1 MHSHSQPHGDVAVP
15 TAGPTAAAPSAGAA
29 PAEFGGRDAGAE
41 PTAGTHDHGAHDH
54 ATHRSVAD
62 HRQTVRELLEPLLS
76 PGRTERLPLVQALGR
91 GLAEDITAPISLP
104 PFPNSQMDGFAI
116 RSGDVPDGGTRLRV
130 AAPVPAGAS
139 PAPLQPG
146 TAVPIMTGAML
157 PAGAD
162 AVVPIERAVPS
173 VFPAPGEEAEVQ
185 LPATAAGTFIRA
197 VGSDIEAGQQAL
209 AAGTCLGPAQLGLL
223 AALGLP
229 EVMVHKPLSVLL
241 VTTGD
246 EVVEPG
252 KPLDDGKIYDA
263 NGTLLESALRQA
275 GLAVTRAGIAADSP
289 DALRTLLSTHTSA
302 VDLIVSTGGVSKGAY
317 EVVRQAMEGQ
327 DVTFKHVAMQ
337 PGGPQGLGT
346 FDGVPLLAFPGNPVS
361 CLVSFE
367 MFLRPVLGEL
377 FGAPAP
383 RPAIRARLGQPLTS
397 PAGKHQVRRGSLQAD
412 GTVRL
417 QGGESSHLVQ
427 ALAHSNALVHV
438 PAGTGVLNEGD
449 EVEVWML

>member
-1 MHSHSQPHGDVAVP
+1 MHSPHEHSTHQHSQHDEGK
-15 TAGPTAAAPSAGAA
+15 
-29 PAEFGGRDAGAE
+29 
-41 PTAGTHDHGAHDH
+41 HDHGEHRPGV
-54 ATHRSVAD
+54 HRSVTD
-62 HRQTVRELLEPLLS
+62 HRQAVRELLEPLVS
-76 PGRTERLPLVQALGR
+76 PERTEKLPLVRALGR
-91 GLAEDITAPISLP
+91 GLAEDVTAPLSLP

-116 RSGDVPDGGTRLRV
+116 RSTDVPDGGALLRV
-130 AAPVPAGAS
+130 AAPVPAGAQ

-146 TAVPIMTGAML
+146 TAVPIMTGAMV
-157 PAGAD
+157 PDGAD
-162 AVVPIERAVPS
+162 AVVPVEQAVPS
-173 VFPAPGEEAEVQ
+173 VFPDPGEDAEVS
-185 LPATAAGTFIRA
+185 LPATPAGTFIRA
-197 VGSDIEAGQQAL
+197 AGSDIEAGRQAL

-229 EVMVHKPLSVLL
+229 DVLVHKQLSVLL

-252 KPLDDGKIYDA
+252 KALGGGKIYDA
-263 NGTLLESALRQA
+263 NGTLLESSLRQA
-275 GLAVTRAGIAADSP
+275 GLDVTRAGISADSP
-289 DALRTLLSTHTSA
+289 DGLRALLRTHAPA
-302 VDLIVSTGGVSKGAY
+302 VDFIVTTGGVSKGAY
-317 EVVRQAMEGQ
+317 EVVRQAMDGQ
-327 DVTFKHVAMQ
+327 DVAFQHVAMQ

-383 RPAIRARLGQPLTS
+383 RPAVRARLAQPLTS
-397 PAGKHQVRRGSLQAD
+397 PAGKHQVRRGSFQAD

-438 PAGTGVLNEGD
+438 PAGTAALDAGA

>member
-1 MHSHSQPHGDVAVP
+1 MHSHSQPHGDVA
-15 TAGPTAAAPSAGAA
+15 APSAGPIAAA
-29 PAEFGGRDAGAE
+29 PPAGAA
-41 PTAGTHDHGAHDH
+41 THQHGTHEHGTHGHTAHH
-54 ATHRSVAD
+54 SVVD
-62 HRQTVRELLEPLLS
+62 HREAVRELLEPLLS
-76 PGRTERLPLVQALGR
+76 PGRTERIPLVQALGR

-116 RSGDVPDGGTRLRV
+116 RSRDVPDGGAHLRV

-157 PAGAD
+157 PSGAD
-162 AVVPIERAVPS
+162 AVVPVERAVPS
-173 VFPAPGEEAEVQ
+173 AFPAPGEEAEVQ

-197 VGSDIEAGQQAL
+197 VGSDIEAGRQAL

-229 EVMVHKPLSVLL
+229 DVLVHKPLSVLL

-252 KPLDDGKIYDA
+252 ETLTEGKIYDA

-275 GLAVTRAGIAADSP
+275 GLAVTRAGISADSP
-289 DALRTLLSTHTSA
+289 DALRTLLRTHTSA

-327 DVTFKHVAMQ
+327 DVTFQHVAMQ
-337 PGGPQGLGT
+337 PGGPQGLGM

-427 ALAHSNALVHV
+427 ALAHSNALVHI
-438 PAGTGVLNEGD
+438 PAGTAVLNEGA